1 MKSGASFVSTQIAN
15 SSDQNWNFKIKAVL
29 YEGEDIYDDY
39 FKYGILDPG
48 ATFMTVPN
56 KVMNALIGKIR
67 GVYGEGAF
75 VCSNTTNISIQCYF
89 PSIPSS

>member
-1 MKSGASFVSTQIAN
+1 MYSFYFGNNYEGMKFTYGGYNESLVKSGASFVSTQIAN

-39 FKYGILDPG
+39 FKYGILDTG

-56 KVMNALIGKIR
+56 KVMNTLIGKII
-67 GVYGEGAF
+67 GVYG
-75 VCSNTTNISIQCYF
+75 
-89 PSIPSS
+89 